1 MNIPTI
7 TKRTFLTAA
16 ALVTAVAT
24 FSPSVQA
31 AEDVVRIGWLRG
43 PNDITLAKSRGTL
56 EKALSEMGIKVEC
69 AGPFP
74 AAPAFGALNA
84 GSIDITAGSSTSAI
98 TALAAK
104 IPLVIFA
111 YQKMAPGSEDIVVKK
126 DSDITSIKDLAG
138 KKVAVNRGGTGE
150 YLLMQ
155 GVATNGVDP
164 KSVERFYLSPSDSG
178 PSFTQGHVDAW
189 ATWDP
194 FLTIAEKAYDGKVI
208 ADGAAIK
215 SDNAVVL
222 VSSRD
227 FAKDKADQLQ
237 LVFDVIKSENAWA
250 VANKAEAGAIRAKEM
265 NIPTDLGAKIGE
277 NNAVLT
283 TRVSDTNVKQIG
295 AVAEWYAK
303 SGIIPALPD
312 VAAGAVSLK

>member
-1 MNIPTI
+1 MF
-7 TKRTFLTAA
+7 TKRKLLS
-16 ALVTAVAT
+16 ALVVAA
-24 FSPSVQA
+24 SVTCLIPAAQA
-31 AEDVVRIGWLRG
+31 ADQTIRIGWLRG

-56 EKALSEMGIKVEC
+56 EKALAEKGIKVEW

-74 AAPAFGALNA
+74 AAAPAFEALNA

-98 TALAAK
+98 AALSAK

-111 YQKMAPGSEDIVVKK
+111 YQKMSPGAEGIVVKK
-126 DSDITSIKDLAG
+126 DSGIASIKDLAG

-155 GVATNGVDP
+155 GLQTNGVDP
-164 KSVERFYLSPSDSG
+164 KSVERVYLSPSDSG

-194 FLTIAEKAYDGKVI
+194 FLTIAETAYEGKVV

-222 VSSRD
+222 VASKE
-227 FAKDKADQLQ
+227 FAKSKADQLQ
-237 LVFDVIKSENAWA
+237 FIFDVIKSENAWA
-250 VANKAEAGAIRAKEM
+250 VANKEEAGTVWVKEM
-265 NIPTDLGAKIGE
+265 NVPSNLAAKIGE
-277 NNAVLT
+277 NNAVPT
-283 TRVSDTNVKQIG
+283 TSVTDADVKQIG

-303 SGIIPALPD
+303 SGIIPALPNVKD
-312 VAAGAVSLK
+312 SVISLK

>member
-1 MNIPTI
+1 MF
-7 TKRTFLTAA
+7 TKRKLLS
-16 ALVTAVAT
+16 ALVVAA
-24 FSPSVQA
+24 SVTGLIPAAQA
-31 AEDVVRIGWLRG
+31 ADQTIRIGWLRG

-56 EKALSEMGIKVEC
+56 EKALAEKGIKIEW

-74 AAPAFGALNA
+74 AAAPAFEALNA

-98 TALAAK
+98 AALSAK

-111 YQKMAPGSEDIVVKK
+111 YQKMSPGAEGIVVKK
-126 DSDITSIKDLAG
+126 DSGIASIKDLAG

-155 GVATNGVDP
+155 GLQTNGVDP
-164 KSVERFYLSPSDSG
+164 KSVERVYLSPSDSG

-194 FLTIAEKAYDGKVI
+194 FLTIAETAYDGKVV

-222 VSSRD
+222 VASKE
-227 FAKDKADQLQ
+227 FATSKADQLQ

-250 VANKAEAGAIRAKEM
+250 VANKEEAGTVWVKEM
-265 NIPTDLGAKIGE
+265 NVPSNLAAKIGE
-277 NNAVLT
+277 NNAVPT
-283 TRVSDTNVKQIG
+283 TSVTDADVKQIG

-303 SGIIPALPD
+303 SGIIPALPNVKD
-312 VAAGAVSLK
+312 SVVSLK

>member
-1 MNIPTI
+1 MF
-7 TKRTFLTAA
+7 TKRQFLSTLVVAA
-16 ALVTAVAT
+16 SVTGFIPAA
-24 FSPSVQA
+24 QA
-31 AEDVVRIGWLRG
+31 ADQTIRIGWLRG

-56 EKALSEMGIKVEC
+56 EKALAEKGIKVEWS
-69 AGPFP
+69 GPFP
-74 AAPAFGALNA
+74 AAAPAFEALNA

-98 TALAAK
+98 AALSAK

-111 YQKMAPGSEDIVVKK
+111 YQKMAPSAEGIVVKK
-126 DSDITSIKDLAG
+126 ESGISSIKDLAG

-155 GVATNGVDP
+155 GLQTNGVDP
-164 KSVERFYLSPSDSG
+164 KSVERVYLSPSDSG

-194 FLTIAEKAYDGKVI
+194 FLTIAETAYEGKVV

-222 VSSRD
+222 VASKEFSTS
-227 FAKDKADQLQ
+227 KADQLQ

-250 VANKAEAGAIRAKEM
+250 IANKAEAGTVWAKEM
-265 NIPTDLGAKIGE
+265 NVPSTLSAKIGE
-277 NNAVLT
+277 NNAVPT
-283 TRVSDTNVKQIG
+283 TAVTDADVKQIG

-303 SGIIPALPD
+303 SGIIPSLPD
-312 VAAGAVSLK
+312 VKDSVVSLK

>member
-1 MNIPTI
+1 MF
-7 TKRTFLTAA
+7 TKRKLLS
-16 ALVTAVAT
+16 ALVVAA
-24 FSPSVQA
+24 SVTCLIPAAQA
-31 AEDVVRIGWLRG
+31 ADQTIRIGWLRG

-56 EKALSEMGIKVEC
+56 EKALAEKGIKVEW

-74 AAPAFGALNA
+74 AAAPAFEALNA

-98 TALAAK
+98 AALSAK

-111 YQKMAPGSEDIVVKK
+111 YQKMSPGAEGIVVKK
-126 DSDITSIKDLAG
+126 DSGIASIKDLAG

-155 GVATNGVDP
+155 GLQTNGVDP
-164 KSVERFYLSPSDSG
+164 KSVERVYLSPSDSG

-194 FLTIAEKAYDGKVI
+194 FLTIAETAYDGKVV

-222 VSSRD
+222 VASKE
-227 FAKDKADQLQ
+227 FATSKADQLQ

-250 VANKAEAGAIRAKEM
+250 VANKEEAGTVWVKEM
-265 NIPTDLGAKIGE
+265 NVPSNLAAKIGE
-277 NNAVLT
+277 NNAVPT
-283 TRVSDTNVKQIG
+283 TSVTDADVKQIG

-303 SGIIPALPD
+303 SGIIPALPNVKD
-312 VAAGAVSLK
+312 SVVSLK

>member
-1 MNIPTI
+1 MGD
-7 TKRTFLTAA
+7 L
-16 ALVTAVAT
+16 
-24 FSPSVQA
+24 
-31 AEDVVRIGWLRG
+31 G
-43 PNDITLAKSRGTL
+43 PLPD
-56 EKALSEMGIKVEC
+56 
-69 AGPFP
+69 
-74 AAPAFGALNA
+74 
-84 GSIDITAGSSTSAI
+84 D
-98 TALAAK
+98 
-104 IPLVIFA
+104 
-111 YQKMAPGSEDIVVKK
+111 
-126 DSDITSIKDLAG
+126 
-138 KKVAVNRGGTGE
+138 
-150 YLLMQ
+150 
-155 GVATNGVDP
+155 
-164 KSVERFYLSPSDSG
+164 
-178 PSFTQGHVDAW
+178 
-189 ATWDP
+189 
-194 FLTIAEKAYDGKVI
+194 AEKAYDGKVI

-250 VANKAEAGAIRAKEM
+250 VANKAEAGAIWAKEM

>member
-1 MNIPTI
+1 MF
-7 TKRTFLTAA
+7 TKRKLLS
-16 ALVTAVAT
+16 ALVVAA
-24 FSPSVQA
+24 SVTGLIPAAQA
-31 AEDVVRIGWLRG
+31 ADQTIRIGWLRG

-56 EKALSEMGIKVEC
+56 EKALAEKGIKVEW

-74 AAPAFGALNA
+74 AAAPAFEALNA

-98 TALAAK
+98 AALSAK

-111 YQKMAPGSEDIVVKK
+111 YQKMSPGAEGIVVKK
-126 DSDITSIKDLAG
+126 DSGIGSIKDLAG

-155 GVATNGVDP
+155 GLQTNGVDP
-164 KSVERFYLSPSDSG
+164 KSVERVYLSPSDSG

-194 FLTIAEKAYDGKVI
+194 FLTIAETAYDGKVV

-222 VSSRD
+222 VASKE
-227 FAKDKADQLQ
+227 FATSKADQLQ
-237 LVFDVIKSENAWA
+237 LVLDVIKSENAWA
-250 VANKAEAGAIRAKEM
+250 VANKEEAGTVWVKEM
-265 NIPTDLGAKIGE
+265 NVPSNLAAKIGE
-277 NNAVLT
+277 NNAVPT
-283 TRVSDTNVKQIG
+283 TSVTDADVKQIG

-303 SGIIPALPD
+303 SGIIPALPNVKD
-312 VAAGAVSLK
+312 SVISLK

>member
-1 MNIPTI
+1 MI
-7 TKRTFLTAA
+7 TKRTFLAAA
-16 ALVTAVAT
+16 ALVTAAAT
-24 FSPSVQA
+24 FATSVQA
-31 AEDVVRIGWLRG
+31 ADQVVRIGWLRG

-56 EKALSEMGIKVEC
+56 EKALSEKGIKVEW

-74 AAPAFGALNA
+74 AAAPAFEALNA

-98 TALAAK
+98 AALAAN

-111 YQKMAPGSEDIVVKK
+111 YQKMAPGSEGIVVKK
-126 DSDITSIKDLAG
+126 DSGITSIKDLAG

-155 GVATNGVDP
+155 GLETNGVDP
-164 KSVERFYLSPSDSG
+164 KSVERIYLSPSDSG

-194 FLTIAEKAYDGKVI
+194 FLTIAEKAYDGKIVG
-208 ADGAAIK
+208 DGAAIK

-222 VSSRD
+222 VASRD
-227 FAKDKADQLQ
+227 FAKSKADQLQ

-250 VANKAEAGAIRAKEM
+250 VANKAEAGAIWAKEM
-265 NIPTDLGAKIGE
+265 NIPSDLGAKIGE
-277 NNAVLT
+277 NNAVPT
-283 TRVSDTNVKQIG
+283 TGVTDANVKQIG
-295 AVAEWYAK
+295 AVAEWYVK
-303 SGIIPALPD
+303 SGIIPTLPD
-312 VAAGAVSLK
+312 VDAGVVSLK

>member
-1 MNIPTI
+1 MF
-7 TKRTFLTAA
+7 TKRKLLS
-16 ALVTAVAT
+16 ALVVAA
-24 FSPSVQA
+24 SVTGLIPAAQA
-31 AEDVVRIGWLRG
+31 ADQTIRIGWLRG
-43 PNDITLAKSRGTL
+43 PNNITLAKSRGTL
-56 EKALSEMGIKVEC
+56 EKALAEKGVKVEW

-74 AAPAFGALNA
+74 AAAPAFEALNA

-98 TALAAK
+98 AALSAK

-111 YQKMAPGSEDIVVKK
+111 YQKMSPGAEGIVVKK
-126 DSDITSIKDLAG
+126 DSGIASIKDLAS

-155 GVATNGVDP
+155 GLQTNGVDP
-164 KSVERFYLSPSDSG
+164 KSVERVYLSPSDSG

-194 FLTIAEKAYDGKVI
+194 FLTIAETAYDGKVV

-222 VSSRD
+222 VASKE
-227 FAKDKADQLQ
+227 FATSKADQLQ

-250 VANKAEAGAIRAKEM
+250 VANKEEAGTVWVKEM
-265 NIPTDLGAKIGE
+265 NVPSNLAAKIGE
-277 NNAVLT
+277 NNAVPT
-283 TRVSDTNVKQIG
+283 TSVTDADVKQIG

-303 SGIIPALPD
+303 SGIIPALPNVKD
-312 VAAGAVSLK
+312 SVISLK

>member
-1 MNIPTI
+1 MF
-7 TKRTFLTAA
+7 TKRKLLS
-16 ALVTAVAT
+16 ALVVAA
-24 FSPSVQA
+24 SVAGLIPAAQA
-31 AEDVVRIGWLRG
+31 ADQTIRIGWLRG

-56 EKALSEMGIKVEC
+56 EKALAEKGIKVEW

-74 AAPAFGALNA
+74 AAAPAFEALNA

-98 TALAAK
+98 AALSAK

-111 YQKMAPGSEDIVVKK
+111 YQKMSPGAEGIVVKK
-126 DSDITSIKDLAG
+126 DSGIASIKDLAG

-155 GVATNGVDP
+155 GLQTNGVDP
-164 KSVERFYLSPSDSG
+164 KSVERVYLSPSDSG

-194 FLTIAEKAYDGKVI
+194 FLTIAETAYDGKVV

-222 VSSRD
+222 VASKE
-227 FAKDKADQLQ
+227 FAKSKADQLQ
-237 LVFDVIKSENAWA
+237 FLFDVIKSENAWA
-250 VANKAEAGAIRAKEM
+250 VANKEEAGTVWVKEM
-265 NIPTDLGAKIGE
+265 NVPSNLAAKIGE
-277 NNAVLT
+277 NNAVPT
-283 TRVSDTNVKQIG
+283 TSVTDADVKQIG

-303 SGIIPALPD
+303 SGIIPALPNVKD
-312 VAAGAVSLK
+312 SVISLK

>member
-1 MNIPTI
+1 MF
-7 TKRTFLTAA
+7 TKRKLLS
-16 ALVTAVAT
+16 ALVVAA
-24 FSPSVQA
+24 SVTCLIPAAQA
-31 AEDVVRIGWLRG
+31 ADQTIRIGWLRG

-56 EKALSEMGIKVEC
+56 EKALAEKGIKVEW

-74 AAPAFGALNA
+74 AAAPAFEALNA

-98 TALAAK
+98 AALSAK

-111 YQKMAPGSEDIVVKK
+111 YQKMSPGAEGIVVKK
-126 DSDITSIKDLAG
+126 DSGIASIKDLAG

-155 GVATNGVDP
+155 GLQTNGVDP
-164 KSVERFYLSPSDSG
+164 KSVERVYLSPSDSG

-194 FLTIAEKAYDGKVI
+194 FLTIAETAYDGKVV

-222 VSSRD
+222 VASKE
-227 FAKDKADQLQ
+227 FAKSKADQLQ
-237 LVFDVIKSENAWA
+237 FVLDVIKSENAWA
-250 VANKAEAGAIRAKEM
+250 VANKEEAGTVWVNEM
-265 NIPTDLGAKIGE
+265 NVPSNLAAKIGE
-277 NNAVLT
+277 NNAVPT
-283 TRVSDTNVKQIG
+283 TSVTDADVKQIG

-303 SGIIPALPD
+303 SGIIPALPNVKD
-312 VAAGAVSLK
+312 SVISLK

>member
-1 MNIPTI
+1 MF
-7 TKRTFLTAA
+7 TKRKLLS
-16 ALVTAVAT
+16 ALVVAA
-24 FSPSVQA
+24 SVTGLIPAAQA
-31 AEDVVRIGWLRG
+31 ADQTIRIGWLRG

-56 EKALSEMGIKVEC
+56 EKALAEKGIKVEW

-74 AAPAFGALNA
+74 AAAPAFEALNA

-98 TALAAK
+98 AALSAK

-111 YQKMAPGSEDIVVKK
+111 YQKMSPGAEGIVVKK
-126 DSDITSIKDLAG
+126 DSGIASIKDLAG
-138 KKVAVNRGGTGE
+138 EKVAVNRGGTGE

-155 GVATNGVDP
+155 GLQTNGVDP
-164 KSVERFYLSPSDSG
+164 KSVERVYLSPSDSG

-194 FLTIAEKAYDGKVI
+194 FLTIAETAYDGKVV

-222 VSSRD
+222 VASKE
-227 FAKDKADQLQ
+227 FATSKADQLQ

-250 VANKAEAGAIRAKEM
+250 VANKEEAGTVWVKEM
-265 NIPTDLGAKIGE
+265 NVPSNLAAKIGE
-277 NNAVLT
+277 NNAVPT
-283 TRVSDTNVKQIG
+283 TSVTDADVKQIG

-303 SGIIPALPD
+303 SGIIPALPNVKD
-312 VAAGAVSLK
+312 SVISLK

>member
-1 MNIPTI
+1 MF
-7 TKRTFLTAA
+7 TKRKLLS
-16 ALVTAVAT
+16 ALVVAA
-24 FSPSVQA
+24 SVTGLIPAAQA
-31 AEDVVRIGWLRG
+31 ADQTIRIGWLRG

-56 EKALSEMGIKVEC
+56 EKALAEKGIKVEW

-74 AAPAFGALNA
+74 AAAPAFEALNA

-98 TALAAK
+98 AALSAK

-111 YQKMAPGSEDIVVKK
+111 YQKMSPGAEGIVVKK
-126 DSDITSIKDLAG
+126 DSGIASIKDLAG

-155 GVATNGVDP
+155 GLQTNGVDP
-164 KSVERFYLSPSDSG
+164 KSVERVYLSPSDSG

-194 FLTIAEKAYDGKVI
+194 FLTIAETAYEGKMV

-222 VSSRD
+222 VASKE
-227 FAKDKADQLQ
+227 FAKSKADQLQ
-237 LVFDVIKSENAWA
+237 FVFDVIKSENAWA
-250 VANKAEAGAIRAKEM
+250 VANKEEAGTVWVKEM
-265 NIPTDLGAKIGE
+265 NVPSNLAAKIGE
-277 NNAVLT
+277 NNAVPT
-283 TRVSDTNVKQIG
+283 TSVTDADVKQIG

-303 SGIIPALPD
+303 SGIIPALPNVKD
-312 VAAGAVSLK
+312 SVISLK

>member
-1 MNIPTI
+1 MMF
-7 TKRTFLTAA
+7 TKRKLLS
-16 ALVTAVAT
+16 ALVVAA
-24 FSPSVQA
+24 SVTGLIPAAQA
-31 AEDVVRIGWLRG
+31 ADQTIRIGWLRG
-43 PNDITLAKSRGTL
+43 PNDVTLAKSRGTL
-56 EKALSEMGIKVEC
+56 EKALAEKGIKVEW

-74 AAPAFGALNA
+74 AAAPAFEALNA

-98 TALAAK
+98 AALSAK

-111 YQKMAPGSEDIVVKK
+111 YQKMSPGAEGIVVKK
-126 DSDITSIKDLAG
+126 DSGIASIKDLAG

-155 GVATNGVDP
+155 GLQTNGVDP
-164 KSVERFYLSPSDSG
+164 KSVERVYLSPSDSG

-194 FLTIAEKAYDGKVI
+194 FLTIAETAYEGKVV

-222 VSSRD
+222 VASKE
-227 FAKDKADQLQ
+227 FAKSKADQLQ
-237 LVFDVIKSENAWA
+237 FVFDVIKSENAWA
-250 VANKAEAGAIRAKEM
+250 VANKEEAGTVWVKEM
-265 NIPTDLGAKIGE
+265 NVPSNLAAKIGE
-277 NNAVLT
+277 NNAVPT
-283 TRVSDTNVKQIG
+283 TSVTDADVKQIG

-303 SGIIPALPD
+303 SGIIPALPNVKD
-312 VAAGAVSLK
+312 SVISLK

>member
-1 MNIPTI
+1 MI
-7 TKRTFLTAA
+7 TKRILLAA
-16 ALVTAVAT
+16 ATLVAAAAVFA
-24 FSPSVQA
+24 PSVQA
-31 AEDVVRIGWLRG
+31 ADPVVRIGWLRG

-56 EKALSEMGIKVEC
+56 EKALSEKGIKVEW

-74 AAPAFGALNA
+74 AAAPAFEALNA

-98 TALAAK
+98 AALSAK

-111 YQKMAPGSEDIVVKK
+111 YQKMAPGSEGIVATKG
-126 DSDITSIKDLAG
+126 SGIAAIKDLAG

-150 YLLMQ
+150 YLLMR
-155 GVATNGVDP
+155 GLETNGIDQT
-164 KSVERFYLSPSDSG
+164 SVERVYLSPSDSG
-178 PSFTQGHVDAW
+178 PSFSQGHVDAW

-194 FLTIAEKAYDGKVI
+194 FLTIAEKAYDGRVI
-208 ADGAAIK
+208 ADGAAIR

-222 VSSRD
+222 VASRD

-250 VANKAEAGAIRAKEM
+250 VANKAEAGAIWVKEM
-265 NIPTDLGAKIGE
+265 NVPAELGAKIGE
-277 NNAVLT
+277 NNAVAT
-283 TRVSDTNVKQIG
+283 TAVSQADVKQIS

-303 SGIIPALPD
+303 SGIIPEMPD
-312 VAAGAVSLK
+312 IAAGVVELK

>member
-1 MNIPTI
+1 MF
-7 TKRTFLTAA
+7 TKRKLLS
-16 ALVTAVAT
+16 ALVVAA
-24 FSPSVQA
+24 SVAGLIPAAQA
-31 AEDVVRIGWLRG
+31 ADHTIRIGWLRG

-56 EKALSEMGIKVEC
+56 EKALAEKGIKVEW

-74 AAPAFGALNA
+74 AAAPAFEALNA

-98 TALAAK
+98 AALSAK

-111 YQKMAPGSEDIVVKK
+111 YQKMSPGAEGIVVKK
-126 DSDITSIKDLAG
+126 DSGIASIKDLAG

-155 GVATNGVDP
+155 GLQTNGVDP
-164 KSVERFYLSPSDSG
+164 KSVERVYLSPSDSG

-194 FLTIAEKAYDGKVI
+194 FLTIAETAYEGKMV

-222 VSSRD
+222 VASKE
-227 FAKDKADQLQ
+227 FAKSKADQLQ
-237 LVFDVIKSENAWA
+237 FVFDVIKSENAWA
-250 VANKAEAGAIRAKEM
+250 VANKEEAGTVWVKEM
-265 NIPTDLGAKIGE
+265 NVPSNLAAKNWREQRRAHHVRDRCGRQTDWS
-277 NNAVLT
+277 
-283 TRVSDTNVKQIG
+283 RR
-295 AVAEWYAK
+295 
-303 SGIIPALPD
+303 
-312 VAAGAVSLK
+312 

>member
-1 MNIPTI
+1 MF
-7 TKRTFLTAA
+7 TKRKLLS
-16 ALVTAVAT
+16 ALVVAA
-24 FSPSVQA
+24 SVTCLIPAAQA
-31 AEDVVRIGWLRG
+31 ADQTIRIGWLRG

-56 EKALSEMGIKVEC
+56 EKALAEKGIKVEW

-74 AAPAFGALNA
+74 AAAPAFEALNA

-98 TALAAK
+98 AALSAK

-111 YQKMAPGSEDIVVKK
+111 YQKMSPGAEGIVVKK
-126 DSDITSIKDLAG
+126 DSGIASIKDLAG

-155 GVATNGVDP
+155 GLQTNGVDP
-164 KSVERFYLSPSDSG
+164 KSVERVYLSPSDSG

-194 FLTIAEKAYDGKVI
+194 FLTIAETAYEGKVV

-222 VSSRD
+222 VASKE
-227 FAKDKADQLQ
+227 FAKSKADQLQ
-237 LVFDVIKSENAWA
+237 FVFDVIKSENAWA
-250 VANKAEAGAIRAKEM
+250 VANKEEAGTVWVKEM
-265 NIPTDLGAKIGE
+265 NVPSNLAAKIGE
-277 NNAVLT
+277 NNAVPT
-283 TRVSDTNVKQIG
+283 TSVTDADVKQIG

-303 SGIIPALPD
+303 SGIIPALPNVKD
-312 VAAGAVSLK
+312 SVISLK

>member
-1 MNIPTI
+1 MMF
-7 TKRTFLTAA
+7 TKRKLLS
-16 ALVTAVAT
+16 ALVVAA
-24 FSPSVQA
+24 SVTCLIPAAQA
-31 AEDVVRIGWLRG
+31 ADQTIRIGWLRG

-56 EKALSEMGIKVEC
+56 EKALAEKGIKVEW

-74 AAPAFGALNA
+74 AAAPAFEALNA

-98 TALAAK
+98 AALSAK

-111 YQKMAPGSEDIVVKK
+111 YQKMSPGAEGIVVKK
-126 DSDITSIKDLAG
+126 DSGIASIKDLAG

-155 GVATNGVDP
+155 GLQTNGVDP
-164 KSVERFYLSPSDSG
+164 KSVERVYLSPSDSG

-194 FLTIAEKAYDGKVI
+194 FLTIAETAYEGKMV

-222 VSSRD
+222 VASKE
-227 FAKDKADQLQ
+227 FAKSKADQLQ
-237 LVFDVIKSENAWA
+237 FVFDVIKSENAWA
-250 VANKAEAGAIRAKEM
+250 VANKEEAGTVWVKEM
-265 NIPTDLGAKIGE
+265 NVPSNLAAKIGE
-277 NNAVLT
+277 NNAVPT
-283 TRVSDTNVKQIG
+283 TSVTDADVKQIG

-303 SGIIPALPD
+303 SGIIPALPNVKD
-312 VAAGAVSLK
+312 SVISLK

>member
-1 MNIPTI
+1 MF
-7 TKRTFLTAA
+7 TKRKLLS
-16 ALVTAVAT
+16 ALVVAA
-24 FSPSVQA
+24 SVTGFIPAAQA
-31 AEDVVRIGWLRG
+31 ADQTIRIGWLRG

-56 EKALSEMGIKVEC
+56 EKALAEKGIKVEW

-74 AAPAFGALNA
+74 AAAPAFEALNA

-98 TALAAK
+98 AALSAK

-111 YQKMAPGSEDIVVKK
+111 YQKMSPGAEGIVVKT
-126 DSDITSIKDLAG
+126 DSGIASIKDLAG

-155 GVATNGVDP
+155 GLQTNGVDP
-164 KSVERFYLSPSDSG
+164 KSVERVYLSPSDSG

-194 FLTIAEKAYDGKVI
+194 FLTIAETAYDGKVV

-222 VSSRD
+222 VASKE
-227 FAKDKADQLQ
+227 FATLKADQLQ

-250 VANKAEAGAIRAKEM
+250 VANKEEAGTVWVKEM
-265 NIPTDLGAKIGE
+265 NVPSNLAAKIGE
-277 NNAVLT
+277 NNAVPT
-283 TRVSDTNVKQIG
+283 TSVTDADVKQIG

-303 SGIIPALPD
+303 SGIIPALPNVKD
-312 VAAGAVSLK
+312 SVISLK

>member
-1 MNIPTI
+1 MF
-7 TKRTFLTAA
+7 TKRKLLS
-16 ALVTAVAT
+16 ALVVAA
-24 FSPSVQA
+24 SVTGLIPAAQA
-31 AEDVVRIGWLRG
+31 ADQTIRIGWLRG

-56 EKALSEMGIKVEC
+56 EKALAEKGIKVEW

-74 AAPAFGALNA
+74 AAAPAFEALNA

-98 TALAAK
+98 AALSAK

-111 YQKMAPGSEDIVVKK
+111 YQKMSPGAEGIVVKT
-126 DSDITSIKDLAG
+126 DSGIASIKDLAG

-155 GVATNGVDP
+155 GLQTNGVDP
-164 KSVERFYLSPSDSG
+164 KSVERVYLSPSDSG

-194 FLTIAEKAYDGKVI
+194 FLTIAETAYDGKVV

-222 VSSRD
+222 VASKE
-227 FAKDKADQLQ
+227 FATSKADQLQ

-250 VANKAEAGAIRAKEM
+250 VANKEEAGTVWVKEM
-265 NIPTDLGAKIGE
+265 NVPSNLAAKIGE
-277 NNAVLT
+277 NNAVPT
-283 TRVSDTNVKQIG
+283 TSVTDADVKQIG

-303 SGIIPALPD
+303 SGIIPALPNVKD
-312 VAAGAVSLK
+312 SVISLK

>member
-1 MNIPTI
+1 MF
-7 TKRTFLTAA
+7 TKRKLLS
-16 ALVTAVAT
+16 ALVVAA
-24 FSPSVQA
+24 SVTGLIPAAQA
-31 AEDVVRIGWLRG
+31 ADQTIRIGWLRG

-56 EKALSEMGIKVEC
+56 EKALAEKGIKVEW

-74 AAPAFGALNA
+74 AAAPAFEALNA

-98 TALAAK
+98 AALSAK

-111 YQKMAPGSEDIVVKK
+111 YQKMSPGAEGIVVKK
-126 DSDITSIKDLAG
+126 DSGIASIKDLAG

-150 YLLMQ
+150 YLLIQ
-155 GVATNGVDP
+155 GLQTNGVDP
-164 KSVERFYLSPSDSG
+164 KSVERVYLSPSDSG

-194 FLTIAEKAYDGKVI
+194 FLTIAETAYDGKVV

-222 VSSRD
+222 VASKE
-227 FAKDKADQLQ
+227 FATSKADQLQ

-250 VANKAEAGAIRAKEM
+250 VANKEEAGTVWVKEM
-265 NIPTDLGAKIGE
+265 NVPSNLAAKIGE
-277 NNAVLT
+277 NNAVPT
-283 TRVSDTNVKQIG
+283 TSVTDADVKQIG

-303 SGIIPALPD
+303 SGIIPALPNVKD
-312 VAAGAVSLK
+312 SVISLK

>member
-1 MNIPTI
+1 MF
-7 TKRTFLTAA
+7 TKRKLLS
-16 ALVTAVAT
+16 ALVVAA
-24 FSPSVQA
+24 SVTGLIPAAQA
-31 AEDVVRIGWLRG
+31 ADQTIRIGWLRG

-56 EKALSEMGIKVEC
+56 EKALAEKGIKVEW

-74 AAPAFGALNA
+74 AAAPAFEALNA

-98 TALAAK
+98 AALSAK

-111 YQKMAPGSEDIVVKK
+111 YQKMSPGAEGIVVKT
-126 DSDITSIKDLAG
+126 DSGIASIKDLAG

-150 YLLMQ
+150 YLLIQ
-155 GVATNGVDP
+155 GLQTNGVDP
-164 KSVERFYLSPSDSG
+164 KSVERVYLSPSDSG

-194 FLTIAEKAYDGKVI
+194 FLTIAETAYDGKVV

-222 VSSRD
+222 VASKE
-227 FAKDKADQLQ
+227 FATSKADQLQ

-250 VANKAEAGAIRAKEM
+250 VANKEEAGTVWVKEM
-265 NIPTDLGAKIGE
+265 NVPSNLAAKIGE
-277 NNAVLT
+277 NNAVPT
-283 TRVSDTNVKQIG
+283 TSVTDADVKQIG

-303 SGIIPALPD
+303 SGIIPALPNVKD
-312 VAAGAVSLK
+312 SVISLK

>member
-1 MNIPTI
+1 MF
-7 TKRTFLTAA
+7 TKRQFLSTLILAA
-16 ALVTAVAT
+16 SVTGFIPAA
-24 FSPSVQA
+24 QA
-31 AEDVVRIGWLRG
+31 ADQTIRIGWLRG

-56 EKALSEMGIKVEC
+56 EKALAEKGIQVEW

-74 AAPAFGALNA
+74 AAAPAFEALNA

-98 TALAAK
+98 AALSAK

-111 YQKMAPGSEDIVVKK
+111 YQKMSPGAEGIVVKK
-126 DSDITSIKDLAG
+126 DSGIASIKDLAG

-155 GVATNGVDP
+155 GLQTNGMDP
-164 KSVERFYLSPSDSG
+164 TSVERVYLSPSDSG
-178 PSFTQGHVDAW
+178 PGFTQGHVDAW

-194 FLTIAEKAYDGKVI
+194 FLTIAEAAYDGEVI
-208 ADGAAIK
+208 ADGAAIE

-222 VSSRD
+222 VASKEFST
-227 FAKDKADQLQ
+227 AKADQLQ

-250 VANKAEAGAIRAKEM
+250 VANKAEAGAVWVKEM
-265 NIPTDLGAKIGE
+265 NVPGNLAAKIGE
-277 NNAVLT
+277 NNAVPT
-283 TRVSDTNVKQIG
+283 TAVTDADVKQIE
-295 AVAEWYAK
+295 AVAEWYAG

-312 VAAGAVSLK
+312 VKNSVVSLQ

>member
-1 MNIPTI
+1 MF
-7 TKRTFLTAA
+7 TKRKLLS
-16 ALVTAVAT
+16 ALVVAA
-24 FSPSVQA
+24 SVTGLIPAAQA
-31 AEDVVRIGWLRG
+31 ADQTIRIGWLRG

-56 EKALSEMGIKVEC
+56 EKALAEKGIKVEW

-74 AAPAFGALNA
+74 AAAPAFEALNA

-98 TALAAK
+98 AALSAK

-111 YQKMAPGSEDIVVKK
+111 YQKMSPGAEGIVVKK
-126 DSDITSIKDLAG
+126 DSGIASIKDLAG

-155 GVATNGVDP
+155 GLQTNGVDP
-164 KSVERFYLSPSDSG
+164 KSVERVYLSPSDSG

-194 FLTIAEKAYDGKVI
+194 FLTIAETAYEGKVV

-222 VSSRD
+222 VASKE
-227 FAKDKADQLQ
+227 FAKSKADQLQ
-237 LVFDVIKSENAWA
+237 FVFDVIKSENAWA
-250 VANKAEAGAIRAKEM
+250 VANKEEAGTVWVKEM
-265 NIPTDLGAKIGE
+265 NVPSNLAAKIGE
-277 NNAVLT
+277 NNAVPT
-283 TRVSDTNVKQIG
+283 TSVTDADVKQIG

-303 SGIIPALPD
+303 SGIIPALPNVKD
-312 VAAGAVSLK
+312 SVISLK